1 MSADLE
7 SILSGDASASAAETD
22 TNTQQAADLVAQ
34 AQDTAQTSQTDEAG
48 ADADDGQQDDGQGM
62 VPAAALRDV
71 RQKAA
76 KRYTEQI
83 AEFRREQEQM
93 RGLISQLV
101 SRLPQNQPQQQTE
114 EVDRFSQLVA
124 DPDAYLGQQLTPI
137 MAEIART
144 REVYSRRDA
153 ERAHGADKVQ
163 EAYQALDQ
171 AIRAGKLNGNAVR
184 AQLQRSVDPY
194 GEIMEWHR
202 NYQIVSDPD
211 TYRAKMEQEIEA
223 RLLEKYGLGQGQPA
237 QKAQAMPSNFATAR
251 NVGARSG
258 PAWGGPEPIKDI
270 FERARKPG

>member
-34 AQDTAQTSQTDEAG
+34 AQDTAQTSQTDDAG
-48 ADADDGQQDDGQGM
+48 ADADDGQQDDGQGT
-62 VPAAALRDV
+62 VPLAALQAE
-71 RQKAA
+71 RQKA
-76 KRYTEQI
+76 KRYTEQV
-83 AEFRREQEQM
+83 AEFERQLRQQSE
-93 RGLISQLV
+93 LIAQLV
-101 SRLPQNQPQQQTE
+101 GRLPQNQPQQQTE

-124 DPDAYLGQQLTPI
+124 DPDAYLGQQLTPV

-184 AQLQRSVDPY
+184 AQLQRSIDPY

-223 RLLEKYGLGQGQPA
+223 RLLEKHGLGQGQPA

>member
-34 AQDTAQTSQTDEAG
+34 AQDTAQTSQTDDAG
-48 ADADDGQQDDGQGM
+48 ADADDGQQDDGQGT
-62 VPAAALRDV
+62 VPLAALQAE
-71 RQKAA
+71 RQKA
-76 KRYTEQI
+76 KRYTEQV
-83 AEFRREQEQM
+83 AEFERQLRQQSE
-93 RGLISQLV
+93 LIAQLV
-101 SRLPQNQPQQQTE
+101 GRLPQNQPQQQTE

-124 DPDAYLGQQLTPI
+124 DPDAYLGQQLTPV

-184 AQLQRSVDPY
+184 AQLQRSIDPY

-223 RLLEKYGLGQGQPA
+223 KLLEKHGLAQGQPA